1 MTIVRHDLDML
12 PSELQDPP
20 WPPSD
25 EDILEMEKLWD
36 EHLEAVPTPE
46 ERNRRLT

>member
-1 MTIVRHDLDML
+1 MTIIRHDPDML
-12 PSELQDPP
+12 PSELQDP